1 MSISPITA
9 SEQPAPAEVRKPEAA
24 LGASDAYW
32 RSLQLFNGYR
42 TAAALL
48 LLLTAGFWG
57 NALQFGSRDMRLF
70 LLGASAYAA
79 FALAMFA
86 IIRTRERF
94 VLQLAIQVGGDI
106 VFIVL
111 LMYASGGLSSGLGL
125 LLLTSLA
132 AAGLVTR
139 GQLTLFFAAIATI
152 AVLLEHTYEVLR
164 FSESGAQYAQAGLL
178 SIAYFAIA
186 WLAHTLATRSLASE
200 RLAAQREID
209 LANMAQVNQLVIQDM
224 EHGVIVVD
232 GAGIVRQV
240 NTAAERMIGG
250 LRGGGVVALRD
261 RAPTLHGRV
270 ESWLRD
276 QQGKDTPD
284 AFELGPH
291 LRARL
296 VPVAARRG
304 AGAVIFLEDSARIQ
318 AEARQLKLAALG
330 RLTANIAHEIRN
342 PLGAISHAAEL
353 LQEESGVSSGAQ
365 RLTTI
370 IRDNTRRLDR
380 MINDVQTLNRGE
392 RASRE
397 RFHLAGYLRT
407 FIEQFTAT
415 EKLEPEV
422 ITLQLLADPH
432 VMFDRDHLNQVL
444 WNLCQN
450 ALRHSRRGPGSIRL
464 RVDRSGRGNA
474 VRLDIVDDGPG
485 VPQESRSK
493 LFEPFFTTSPGG
505 TGLGLYLAREI
516 CEANGA
522 VLEYVDA
529 SEGAQFSVTCA
540 AG

>member
-1 MSISPITA
+1 MM
-9 SEQPAPAEVRKPEAA
+9 PAEQSMSPEFRNVEG
-24 LGASDAYW
+24 LRQSPDAYW

-42 TAAALL
+42 TAAAMLL
-48 LLLTAGFWG
+48 LLAGGFWG
-57 NALQFGSRDMRLF
+57 SALQFGSRDLRLF
-70 LLGASAYAA
+70 LLGSAAYAV
-79 FALAMFA
+79 FGLAMFVV
-86 IIRTRERF
+86 IRTRERF
-94 VLQLAIQVGGDI
+94 TWQLATQVGGDI
-106 VFIVL
+106 AFVVL

-132 AAGLVTR
+132 AAGLVSR

-152 AVLLEHTYEVLR
+152 AVLLEHTYEILR
-164 FSESGAQYAQAGLL
+164 FSESGAQYVQAGLL
-178 SIAYFAIA
+178 SIAYFATA
-186 WLAHTLATRSLASE
+186 WLAHTLATHSLASE

-250 LRGGGVVALRD
+250 LRGGGVVALKD
-261 RAPTLHGRV
+261 RAPALHARV
-270 ESWLRD
+270 ETWLRD
-276 QQGKDTPD
+276 QQGPD

-304 AGAVIFLEDSARIQ
+304 AGAVIFLEDLARIQ

-353 LQEESGVSSGAQ
+353 LQEEPEVSPSAQ

-392 RASRE
+392 RAVRE
-397 RFHLAGYLRT
+397 RFHLATYLRA
-407 FIEQFTAT
+407 FIEQFVAT
-415 EKLEPEV
+415 EKLTVNV
-422 ITLQLLADPH
+422 IELNLVTDPH

-450 ALRHSRRGPGSIRL
+450 ALRHSRRGPGSISL
-464 RVDRSGRGNA
+464 VVGQASRSNA
-474 VRLDIVDDGPG
+474 VRLDVVDDGPG
-485 VPQESRSK
+485 LPPESRSK

-522 VLEYVDA
+522 MLEFVDSA
-529 SEGAQFSVTCA
+529 KGARFSVTCA
-540 AG
+540 EG

>member
-1 MSISPITA
+1 
-9 SEQPAPAEVRKPEAA
+9 
-24 LGASDAYW
+24 
-32 RSLQLFNGYR
+32 
-42 TAAALL
+42 
-48 LLLTAGFWG
+48 
-57 NALQFGSRDMRLF
+57 
-70 LLGASAYAA
+70 
-79 FALAMFA
+79 
-86 IIRTRERF
+86 
-94 VLQLAIQVGGDI
+94 
-106 VFIVL
+106 
-111 LMYASGGLSSGLGL
+111 MYASGGLSSGLGL

-132 AAGLVTR
+132 AAGLVSR

-164 FSESGAQYAQAGLL
+164 FSEGGGQYAQVGLL
-178 SIAYFAIA
+178 SIAYFATA

-232 GAGIVRQV
+232 GDGIVRQV

-250 LRGGGVVALRD
+250 LRGGGVVALKD
-261 RAPTLHGRV
+261 RAPALHARV
-270 ESWLRD
+270 EKWLRD
-276 QQGKDTPD
+276 QQGRETPD
-284 AFELGPH
+284 EFDLGAN

-304 AGAVIFLEDSARIQ
+304 AGAVIFLEDLARIQ

-353 LQEESGVSSGAQ
+353 LREEPEVSAGAH
-365 RLTTI
+365 RLTSI
-370 IRDNTRRLDR
+370 ICDNTRRLDR

-392 RASRE
+392 RAQRE
-397 RFHLAGYLRT
+397 HLFLTPYLRG
-407 FIEQFTAT
+407 FIEQFAAT
-415 EKLEPEV
+415 EKLAANV
-422 ITLQLLADPH
+422 IELHLTIDPQ

-444 WNLCQN
+444 WNLCKN
-450 ALRHSRRGPGSIRL
+450 ALRHSSRSPGSIRL
-464 RVDRSGRGNA
+464 LVEQTDSGNA
-474 VRLDIVDDGPG
+474 IKLEVVDDGPG
-485 VPQESRSK
+485 VPPESRSK

-522 VLEYVDA
+522 MLEYVE
-529 SEGAQFSVTCA
+529 SPGGARFSVTCA